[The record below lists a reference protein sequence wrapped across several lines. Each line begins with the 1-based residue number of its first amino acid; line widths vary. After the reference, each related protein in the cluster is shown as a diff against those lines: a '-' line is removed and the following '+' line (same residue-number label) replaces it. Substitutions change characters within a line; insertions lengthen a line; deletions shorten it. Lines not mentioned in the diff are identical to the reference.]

1 MEIPAER
8 RFVNMKLKWNSY
20 TISIQNFLI
29 FIAFFL
35 IYIGQ
40 CDAINQYS
48 SMLTYAGL
56 AIVLIISYVEFLR
69 KKNRNRII
77 GNLSELLFLLILLSI
92 GIMTQNIVYM
102 KKIVLILSYFI
113 TVSVFVFGGYWLKDI
128 KEMRIAV
135 YGMGAALILGI
146 ILSLITNNNIF
157 MLTSEGILKY
167 GFTGGF
173 GHKNSFSVSL
183 LTIFAGFYLYYIG
196 EKKSRKTCLLLFA
209 LCVLI
214 FFTGSRTA
222 WIMLF
227 IMLASSNWKIIN
239 KVTPHTRFLLVTI
252 LIGGGILVSIIFVH
266 TVVMNSTTFSHRFHG
281 IMSYLNLYRDDI
293 SKLMLGNGEIVYR
306 DNNNY
311 FNNLWNLVGGNGS
324 FEMGLFQI
332 IVKNGLIGLL
342 AYIYMLAKSIIYLK
356 KTKNIYVQS
365 MVLSMVL
372 PFFISVFVEIYITQ
386 IIYPYTV
393 FTWCIISCFNQ
404 WLAREKRYGGSKE
417 KLNQGRLLQTHGKN
431 IL

>member
-56 AIVLIISYVEFLR
+56 AIVLISSYVEFLR

-135 YGMGAALILGI
+135 
-146 ILSLITNNNIF
+146 
-157 MLTSEGILKY
+157 
-167 GFTGGF
+167 
-173 GHKNSFSVSL
+173 
-183 LTIFAGFYLYYIG
+183 
-196 EKKSRKTCLLLFA
+196 
-209 LCVLI
+209 
-214 FFTGSRTA
+214 
-222 WIMLF
+222 
-227 IMLASSNWKIIN
+227 
-239 KVTPHTRFLLVTI
+239 
-252 LIGGGILVSIIFVH
+252 
-266 TVVMNSTTFSHRFHG
+266 
-281 IMSYLNLYRDDI
+281 
-293 SKLMLGNGEIVYR
+293 
-306 DNNNY
+306 
-311 FNNLWNLVGGNGS
+311 
-324 FEMGLFQI
+324 
-332 IVKNGLIGLL
+332 
-342 AYIYMLAKSIIYLK
+342 
-356 KTKNIYVQS
+356 
-365 MVLSMVL
+365 
-372 PFFISVFVEIYITQ
+372 
-386 IIYPYTV
+386 
-393 FTWCIISCFNQ
+393 
-404 WLAREKRYGGSKE
+404 
-417 KLNQGRLLQTHGKN
+417 
-431 IL
+431 